1 LHKLGGMCA
10 LQWSHG
16 CIAKM
21 LLCCDAGENAIVIV
35 PGANNELS
43 VADVQHASEIIK
55 LASVTVC
62 QFEIPVETTVEA
74 LRITKEG
81 EGL

>member
-1 LHKLGGMCA
+1 M
-10 LQWSHG
+10 
-16 CIAKM
+16 
-21 LLCCDAGENAIVIV
+21 IV

-43 VADVQHASEIIK
+43 VADVRQASEIIK
-55 LASVTVC
+55 KASVIVC
-62 QFEIPVETTVEA
+62 QFEISVETTLEA

>member
-1 LHKLGGMCA
+1 MY
-10 LQWSHG
+10 
-16 CIAKM
+16 
-21 LLCCDAGENAIVIV
+21 CDAGENAIVTV

-43 VADVQHASEIIK
+43 VADVQQASEIIK
-55 LASVTVC
+55 TASVIVC
-62 QFEIPVETTVEA
+62 QFEIPIETTLEA